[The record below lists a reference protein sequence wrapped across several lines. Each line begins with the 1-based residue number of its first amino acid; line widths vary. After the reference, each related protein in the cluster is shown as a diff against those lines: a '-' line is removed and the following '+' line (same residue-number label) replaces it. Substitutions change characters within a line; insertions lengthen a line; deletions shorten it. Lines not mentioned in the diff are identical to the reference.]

1 MKAFV
6 RNTLV
11 SVFTTALDFF
21 VLITLVELVHVNYV
35 LATFC
40 GTVAGAISNFLLNR
54 HWSYNARGGAAHWQL
69 VRFLPVQVGSSALHT
84 GGVWFFTA
92 VFHLQYL
99 GSKLVTATLVY
110 LAWNYP
116 MNRYFVFPKS
126 NEAPAGT

>member
-21 VLITLVELVHVNYV
+21 VLITLVELFGVNYV
-35 LATFC
+35 FATFC
-40 GTVAGAISNFLLNR
+40 GTVAGAISNFLINR
-54 HWSYNARGGAAHWQL
+54 HWSYEATHGAAHWQL

-84 GGVWFFTA
+84 VGVWMFTA
-92 VFHLQYL
+92 LVHLPYL

-110 LAWNYP
+110 LVWNYP

-126 NEAPAGT
+126 TEAPAGT